1 VRARSGTRV
10 TRGARYAAATVAL
23 AAVASA
29 FAAGCGDTGRLER
42 SNVVSYGDAQRGK
55 QALEDYGCGAC
66 HTIPGVDGAD
76 ALVGPPLNHFGE
88 RAFIAGQLGNTPDN
102 LKRWIMDPTGV
113 EPGTAMPDLDVT
125 EQDAED
131 IVAYLES
138 L

>member
-1 VRARSGTRV
+1 MRLGPRARV
-10 TRGARYAAATVAL
+10 AASAAAL
-23 AAVASA
+23 AA
-29 FAAGCGDTGRLER
+29 AALSLAGGCGDTGRLER
-42 SNVVSYGDAQRGK
+42 STVVPYGDAERGR
-55 QALEDYGCGAC
+55 QALEDYGCGSC

-102 LKRWIMDPTGV
+102 LKRWVMDPTEV